1 MKSNFEFV
9 EKLDKELFA
18 KLLEVEK
25 RVKIDPFGIGNHLRH
40 VLEYLCSQKISKYN
54 LRDEILSMCE
64 PQKPSLYEQLRILRD
79 KREFIPRMQQKPGNE
94 TLKAMPT
101 FRVKLEY
108 KDKYG
113 KTVSRF
119 ASPQKMTE
127 RDYNVYVWVDSFL
140 RQIGNDYS
148 HEENLFTDVIFNKTY
163 ENVIY
168 ALRCLQDYIRM
179 YYDIPRDK
187 VPYFNEDWMP
197 ISDYEI
203 TSVCVPTDKE
213 RTSCQKEYTAKRYED
228 LKAESVGC
236 SIIRQY
242 PRTDSRAV
250 FLRRA
255 PDVYL
260 AGDSY
265 GSLLKKVTI
274 LSQGGHEERPFYI
287 VAYDFRTEAKVLNG
301 KFLSGL
307 TMEEREHMCLSYAKT
322 MACFHNNPSPIYHRV
337 FSAKCAYYAD
347 ERNTTRG
354 ISTAII
360 KFEYAKI
367 ADGRTE
373 TVIGNRPQNMFS
385 DRDDARYIA
394 PEWNSLVDPTANDWS
409 KVDIYS
415 LGILFMDILMG
426 SIGGY
431 TPAEF
436 AKKPENAKYLPLIQ
450 KMCSASSGRPDINEV
465 CSMLERKE

>member
-1 MKSNFEFV
+1 MKSNFSFI
-9 EKLDKELFA
+9 EKIDKELFG

-25 RVKIDPFGIGNHLRH
+25 RAKIDPYGIGNHLRH
-40 VLEYLCSQKISKYN
+40 VLEYLCSQKITKYN
-54 LRDEILSMCE
+54 LKEDILEMCNGL
-64 PQKPSLYEQLRILRD
+64 KPTLYEQLRLLRD
-79 KREFIPRMQQKPGNE
+79 RRDFIPRMQQKPGNE
-94 TLKAMPT
+94 TLKPMPT

-108 KDKYG
+108 KDKNG
-113 KTVSRF
+113 KLVSRF
-119 ASPQKMTE
+119 ESPEKMTE
-127 RDYNVYVWVDSFL
+127 RESSIYIWVDSFL

-148 HEENLFTDVIFNKTY
+148 HEENVFTDVVFKKTY

-179 YYDIPRDK
+179 YYDIPRGD
-187 VPYFNEDWMP
+187 VPYFNEDRMP
-197 ISDYEI
+197 ISEYEI
-203 TSVCVPTDKE
+203 IGVCVPADKE
-213 RTSCQKEYTAKRYED
+213 RTSCQKEYTANRYED
-228 LKAESVGC
+228 LRSESVGC
-236 SIIRQY
+236 SVIRQY
-242 PRTDSRAV
+242 PRTDSKAV

-260 AGDSY
+260 AGDSH

-274 LSQGGHEERPFYI
+274 LSSGSHEERPFYI
-287 VAYDFRTEAKVLNG
+287 VAYDFRTEAKMLSTA
-301 KFLSGL
+301 FLRSL
-307 TMEEREHMCLSYAKT
+307 TLEERVGMCLSYAET
-322 MACFHNNPSPIYHRV
+322 LACFHNNPSPIYHRV
-337 FSAKCAYYAD
+337 FSSKCAYYAD
-347 ERNTTRG
+347 ERNTPRG

-373 TVIGNRPQNMFS
+373 TVIGNRPQNLFS

-394 PEWNSLVDPTANDWS
+394 PEWGSLMDPTANDWA

-426 SIGGY
+426 SLGGY

-436 AKKPENAKYLPLIQ
+436 ARKPEFKEYLPLIQ
-450 KMCSASSGRPDINEV
+450 RMCTAASLRPDINEV
-465 CSMLERKE
+465 CSVLKGKV